1 VRYHP
6 NRLDDSVT
14 DLPGQFVLGDG
25 SAVQDGW
32 LVETQGRW
40 TLATHP
46 TLRKVAIVGSSGER
60 VGWLL
65 GHGITGL
72 GTLASGSI
80 RLPAAPDWGTA
91 CEQLASE
98 LSGRFLLI
106 LVSGPS
112 PRVYPDALGMLAAVY
127 APSRR
132 TLASTSRLIPLTP
145 STPFNLGRIRA
156 VNAPHG
162 GMYPLG
168 LTPRDGI
175 ERILPNHFL
184 DLSDWA
190 LVRRWPTAPLV
201 FDADPVDVQRDVI
214 ARTSRGIAALGRDHL
229 LQSPLTAGRDTR
241 AMLACT
247 RGVLDRVSF
256 FTAELPLEL
265 TGWRDVTVARAIT
278 ERLGLP
284 HVVLPHRRARRADLR
299 DWAVRTAGETSE
311 PRGWRAIRTFRQVAR
326 DRLVLNGW
334 AGDIVRPI
342 YWKNTASDE
351 TVTAAQILALCA
363 VPPEPEFVERANR
376 WLASLPTTH
385 PVTVLDLLLAEQR
398 GGCWAG
404 IHAYAFDG
412 ASAGNV
418 APMCHEDIV
427 RAMMTLPVDY
437 RREMRFELDLMAR
450 EWPDLLDSPFNEQ
463 VEIGRV
469 RRGVFQLADAGRKTQ
484 AAVRLARHDP
494 KRVFRGIARRTSS
507 TTFRY
512 SGRQRS
518 PHLS

>member
-1 VRYHP
+1 MRYHP
-6 NRLDDSVT
+6 HRLSDRVT

-25 SAVQDGW
+25 SAVPDGW
-32 LVETQGRW
+32 VVETQGRW

-46 TLRKVAIVGSSGER
+46 TLRKAAIVGSSGEP

-72 GTLASGSI
+72 GELASGTI
-80 RLPAAPDWGTA
+80 RLPAAPDWDTA

-98 LSGRFLLI
+98 LSGRYLLI

-112 PRVYPDALGMLAAVY
+112 PRVYPDAFAMLAAVY
-127 APSRR
+127 APSGRM
-132 TLASTSRLIPLTP
+132 LASTSRLIPLTP
-145 STPFNLGRIRA
+145 STPFNLARIRA
-156 VNAPHG
+156 VNAPYG

-184 DLSDWA
+184 DLSNWT
-190 LVRRWPTAPLV
+190 LVRRWPTAPLD
-201 FDADPVDVQRDVI
+201 FDADPFDVQRAVV
-214 ARTSRGIAALGRDHL
+214 ALTSSAIAALGRDHL
-229 LQSPLTAGRDTR
+229 LQAPLTAGRDSRTI
-241 AMLACT
+241 LACT
-247 RGVLDRVSF
+247 RGVLDRVTF

-265 TGWRDVTVARAIT
+265 NGWRDVTVARAIA
-278 ERLGLP
+278 EHVGLP
-284 HVVLPHRRARRADLR
+284 HVVLRHQRARKADLR

-311 PRGWRAIRTFRQVAR
+311 ARGWRAIRTFRQVAP

-342 YWKNTASDE
+342 YWMNTASDE
-351 TVTAAQILALCA
+351 TVTARHILALC
-363 VPPEPEFVERANR
+363 VVRPEPEFVERADR

-418 APMCHEDIV
+418 APMCHQEIV

-437 RREMRFELDLMAR
+437 RREMRFERDLVGR
-450 EWPDLLDSPFNEQ
+450 EWPELLDFPFNEQ
-463 VEIGRV
+463 VEVGRA
-469 RRGVFQLADAGRKTQ
+469 RRGLFHLTDAARK
-484 AAVRLARHDP
+484 ALGVARLARHDP
-494 KRVFRGIARRTSS
+494 ERVFKGIARRTVGVSS
-507 TTFRY
+507 K
-512 SGRQRS
+512 
-518 PHLS
+518 